1 MVDHTNPSFGAA
13 RRVGLVVSGAFLV
26 AGVLAHGTLAQAA
39 PSTTTAATPASS
51 SASAYFPITPQ
62 RLEDT
67 RTDGKTLS
75 GGGTI
80 DVQVAGGS
88 TGVPG
93 AATAVVLNVTSVDNA
108 GAGFLQAYPKGGST
122 AASAVNYYYANQLTQ
137 NLVTV
142 PVDSGT
148 GMITIF
154 SSQHDDVVVDEFGY
168 YGAPPGSST
177 AGQYGALPPSRICD
191 TRGGS
196 NPGCPGATTQQTGSV
211 LHLQVAG
218 NGGVPATG
226 VAAVVFNLTVA
237 DDTAAGF
244 VQAYAHGTTRPTSPL
259 TSNVNYNGASTQFAG
274 DPCPGNPGGSPA
286 GCQIIANRVIV
297 PVDATGGVDLF
308 TNHGPADIIVDVNGY
323 FTDSTASTNKFFA
336 PTAVTRVHDTRTS
349 GDTIAAGGTLNV
361 SIAGASSVIPAG
373 ASAAV
378 LNVTVDKSTNPA
390 TRPGTGFLTVF
401 PGPAGGSP
409 PVISDSNF
417 GANSIVPAAVYATL
431 GSDGTINVH
440 NGSPSPVDVVIDA
453 FGYSTTPTA
462 PGSPGLTLT
471 PGSQSKT
478 VATSGNSS
486 ATVTAKATNADG
498 SANASATVV
507 ATITSG
513 PDASAPTQ
521 TCVTAS
527 DGTCTLT
534 FPNSGAAGTDSISAL
549 VDTDHDND
557 TSGKDADGDSGGT
570 TGEPT
575 ATATITWNAAPAV
588 SILLEPGGVF
598 ITNPNNS
605 TEVNSTYP
613 GGGTTSGTFTQVTN
627 TVNKSELFTA
637 VAYDQRGNPVPNVGI
652 TFTDYHA
659 SAANYNNG
667 TCRPDNGASHTS
679 GCVITTPTATT
690 DASGRATTTVTS
702 AEEGADT
709 LWATLTSSSAITS
722 DGAQVQW
729 GTSTLTV
736 TPDYTQADVQK
747 LVGQASTYTV
757 VAKTGAGA
765 ANTNCGQID
774 AHSENEHG
782 AGPDSDLNNNGSAF
796 ISGVGSGETAY
807 SDASCSTAITDFGT
821 STSHTAVFFKPDAST
836 GQFTFS
842 VMSNIAGDVASPFV
856 ATGGNGDFPSTTTH
870 ANGPAADFVIG
881 ATTVWSAL
889 PSSTYAVTLTPASST
904 SVAAGATRT
913 YSETGSAN
921 GSPNTGT
928 STPNSFTF
936 QQLVNSGTTPGD
948 IAYVEYTAGSTTYCA
963 QGNNNNPPQ
972 TACPAGDTAVAPN
985 AGGVSTKTVGSNTYV
1000 VKFTTYGSSTGP
1012 GNYTEAQVT
1021 GIATFNVTISDQQS
1035 PGTGSCEASGSA
1047 APPASCVGQ
1056 ATPEAW
1062 IDLNNNQAV
1071 DGGEPSTVAG
1081 TTTFT
1086 NPTGSGIV
1094 LAIGNGPV
1102 GGASAPPPADAY
1114 SNGQYYAPTSSSPTT
1129 TTQFAAVAGV
1139 VDQSGNAYQNTTQY
1153 PVTWTLTNTGVAAT
1167 QVSLN
1172 VALNGDFSGQ
1182 AGLRH
1187 CTPAYAT
1194 ANPSNCDDAD
1204 LGVANHFNNPN
1215 ATPGPG
1221 ANNNSL
1227 PGTPGAT
1234 TITIA
1239 GQSSLS
1245 FTTYTSLATGCSAQC
1260 TGVVVD
1266 SGDDTTLT
1274 VSAQL
1279 GTPSN
1284 SSSPGAAIGAAQS
1297 ATLNWAPV
1305 PATGS
1310 SASGSVIAFDPAEPV
1325 SSPSQEGPT
1334 GTENAHDWVVIQTS
1348 VGRKLVQFDQSAGQ
1362 TFTVSGTTATEAQFE
1377 AALAAGKTYAVTNYG
1392 NTPAAGPPAV
1402 NPQTNT
1408 LT

>member
-1 MVDHTNPSFGAA
+1 
-13 RRVGLVVSGAFLV
+13 
-26 AGVLAHGTLAQAA
+26 VLAQATLAQAA
-39 PSTTTAATPASS
+39 PPASVSAAPS
-51 SASAYFPITPQ
+51 SSSGSVYFPITPQ

-75 GGGTI
+75 AGGTI
-80 DVQVAGGS
+80 DVMVAGGS
-88 TGVPG
+88 TGVPSS
-93 AATAVVLNVTSVDNA
+93 ATAVVVNVTSVNNT
-108 GAGFLQAYPKGGST
+108 GAGYLQAYPKGGST
-122 AASAVNYYYANQLTQ
+122 GASAVNYYYANQLTQ

-142 PVDSGT
+142 PVDPTT
-148 GMITIF
+148 GAITIF
-154 SSQHDDVVVDEFGY
+154 SSQHDDVVVDQFGY
-168 YGAPPGSST
+168 YGAPTSGST
-177 AGQYGALPPSRICD
+177 GGQYGALPPQRICD
-191 TRGGS
+191 TRGGANS
-196 NPGCPGATTQQTGSV
+196 GCPGATTQQSGNV

-218 NGGVPATG
+218 NGGVPSAG
-226 VAAVVFNLTVA
+226 VSAVVLNLTVA

-274 DPCPGNPGGSPA
+274 DPCPGNAAGSPA

-297 PVDATGGVDLF
+297 PVDASGGVDLF
-308 TNHGPADIIVDVNGY
+308 TNHGPADLIVDVNGY
-323 FTDSTASTNKFFA
+323 FTDPSASTGKLFT
-336 PTAVTRVHDTRTS
+336 PTAVTRLHDTRTS
-349 GDTIAAGGTLNV
+349 GDTIAAGGTLTLAV
-361 SIAGASSVIPAG
+361 AGSSSVIPTG

-401 PGPAGGSP
+401 PGPAGGTP
-409 PVISDSNF
+409 PVISDANF
-417 GANSIVPAAVYATL
+417 TASSIVPAAVYATL

-440 NGSPSPVDVVIDA
+440 NGSPSPLDVVVDA
-453 FGYSTTPTA
+453 FGYFATPPA
-462 PGSPGLTLT
+462 PSSPSLTLT
-471 PGSQSKT
+471 PSSQTKT
-478 VATSGNSS
+478 VATSGSS
-486 ATVTAKATNADG
+486 GATITAKATNADG
-498 SANASATVV
+498 TANASATVV

-513 PDASAPTQ
+513 PDKADATQ
-521 TCVTAS
+521 TCVTAT

-534 FPNSGAAGTDSISAL
+534 FTNSGTAGTDNISAL

-557 TSGKDADGDSGGT
+557 TAGTDPDGDAGGSS
-570 TGEPT
+570 GEPT
-575 ATATITWNAAPAV
+575 ATATVTWNAAAPV
-588 SILLEPGGVF
+588 SVLLEPGGTF
-598 ITNPNNS
+598 LTNPNNS
-605 TEVNSTYP
+605 TETNTNYP
-613 GGGTTSGTFTQVTN
+613 GGGSTSGTFTQVTN
-627 TVNKSELFTA
+627 TVGKSELFTA
-637 VAYDQRGNPVPNVGI
+637 GAYDARGNPVPNLGI

-679 GCVITTPTATT
+679 GCVTTTTTATT
-690 DASGRATTTVTS
+690 NAGGKATATVTS
-702 AEEGADT
+702 AEEGADAV
-709 LWATLTSSSAITS
+709 WATLTNSSAITS

-729 GTSTLTV
+729 GTSVLTV

-757 VAKTGAGA
+757 LAQVGSASP
-765 ANTNCGQID
+765 NPNCGQVD
-774 AHSENEHG
+774 AHSENEYG
-782 AGPDSDLNNNGSAF
+782 AGPDSDLNNNGTAY

-836 GQFTFS
+836 GQFTF
-842 VMSNIAGDVASPFV
+842 MITSNTAGDVASPFV
-856 ATGGNGDFPSTTTH
+856 ASQGNGDFPSTTTH
-870 ANGPAADFVIG
+870 SNGPAADFVIG

-889 PSSTYAVTLTPASST
+889 PSSTYSVSLTPASSAT
-904 SVAAGATRT
+904 VAAGATRT
-913 YSETGSAN
+913 YTETGTAN

-948 IAYVEYTAGSTTYCA
+948 IAYVEYTVGGTTYCA

-972 TACPAGDTAVAPN
+972 TKCPAADTAVAPN
-985 AGGVSTKTVGSNTYV
+985 ASGVSTKTIGSSTYV
-1000 VKFTTYGSSTGP
+1000 VKYTTYGSSTGP

-1021 GIATFNVTISDQQS
+1021 GIGTFNVTISDQQ
-1035 PGTGSCEASGSA
+1035 GTATGTCESSGAAS
-1047 APPASCVGQ
+1047 PPASCVGQ

-1062 IDLNNNQAV
+1062 VDINNNQTV
-1071 DGGEPSTVAG
+1071 DTSEPSAVAG

-1086 NPTGSGIV
+1086 NPTGAGLTLATQTGAASGPG
-1094 LAIGNGPV
+1094 ANPGP
-1102 GGASAPPPADAY
+1102 GDAF
-1114 SNGQYYAPTSSSPTT
+1114 SNGQYYQPTSSSPSS
-1129 TTQFAAVAGV
+1129 TTQYTEIASAI
-1139 VDQSGNAYQNTTQY
+1139 DQSGNAYQNTTQY
-1153 PVTWTLTNTGVAAT
+1153 PVTWTLSNTGVTAT
-1167 QVSLN
+1167 HVNLN
-1172 VALNGDFSGQ
+1172 VVLNGDVSGN

-1187 CTPAYAT
+1187 CTPSYST
-1194 ANPSNCDDAD
+1194 ANPSNCDDPD

-1221 ANNNSL
+1221 ANNNTL
-1227 PGTPGAT
+1227 PGSPGAT

-1245 FTTYTSLATGCSAQC
+1245 FTSYTSLGGTCTAQC
-1260 TGVVVD
+1260 SYVVVD

-1284 SSSPGAAIGAAQS
+1284 TSSPGAAIGSAAT
-1297 ATLNWAPV
+1297 ATLNWAPA
-1305 PATGS
+1305 PAAGA

-1325 SSPSQEGPT
+1325 SSPSQEGSA
-1334 GTENAHDWVVIQTS
+1334 GTENVHDWVAIQTS

-1362 TFTVSGTTATEAQFE
+1362 TYTVSATTATEAQFE

-1408 LT
+1408 LS